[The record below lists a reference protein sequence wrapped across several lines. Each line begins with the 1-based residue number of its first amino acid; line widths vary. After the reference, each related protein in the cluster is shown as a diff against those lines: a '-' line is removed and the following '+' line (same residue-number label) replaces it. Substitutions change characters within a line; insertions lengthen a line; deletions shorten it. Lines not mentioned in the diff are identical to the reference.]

1 MRSPTLVSALA
12 SWKSRAA
19 TAMMETA
26 GHFLVE
32 VVGLLKKGGLWWGVA
47 ISLGAAV
54 LSFAVAVAIVVSW
67 APDRF
72 SRAGPAQRGQ
82 RRPLP
87 IRVLGLLAK
96 NLAGVVLVLLG
107 LIMAIPGVPGQ
118 GLLTAVIGIT
128 LLNFPG
134 KLRLERRFLRLR
146 ALRRGI
152 NRLRARW
159 NRPPLEID

>member
-1 MRSPTLVSALA
+1 MD
-12 SWKSRAA
+12 
-19 TAMMETA
+19 TAENLLM
-26 GHFLVE
+26 GLIR
-32 VVGLLKKGGLWWGVA
+32 LLKRGGIWWGVV
-47 ISLGAAV
+47 ISLSAAV

-67 APDRF
+67 PPDRF
-72 SRAGPAQRGQ
+72 NRGGPAQVGI
-82 RRPLP
+82 RRALP

-128 LLNFPG
+128 LLNLPG
-134 KLRLERRFLRLR
+134 KLRLERRLLRIA

-152 NRLRARW
+152 NRLRARFT
-159 NRPPLEID
+159 RPPLEVD

>member
-1 MRSPTLVSALA
+1 
-12 SWKSRAA
+12 
-19 TAMMETA
+19 META
-26 GHFLVE
+26 EDILIR
-32 VVGLLKKGGLWWGVA
+32 VVRLLKRGGLWWGIA

-54 LSFAVAVAIVVSW
+54 LSFVVAVAIVVSW

-72 SRAGPAQRGQ
+72 NRAGPAQVGQ
-82 RRPLP
+82 RRSVP
-87 IRVLGLLAK
+87 IRALGLVGK

-134 KLRLERRFLRLR
+134 KLRLERRLLRVE

-152 NRLRARW
+152 NRLRARFD
-159 NRPPLEID
+159 RSPLEID

>member
-1 MRSPTLVSALA
+1 
-12 SWKSRAA
+12 
-19 TAMMETA
+19 META
-26 GHFLVE
+26 GHFFME
-32 VVGLLKKGGLWWGVA
+32 VARLLKRGGIWWGVV
-47 ISLGAAV
+47 ISLSAAV

-72 SRAGPAQRGQ
+72 NRAGPAQVGQ
-82 RRPLP
+82 ERPIL
-87 IRVLGLLAK
+87 IRVLGLVAK

-134 KLRLERRFLRLR
+134 KLRLERRCLQIA

-159 NRPPLEID
+159 GRPPLEMD

>member
-1 MRSPTLVSALA
+1 
-12 SWKSRAA
+12 
-19 TAMMETA
+19 META
-26 GHFLVE
+26 EDILIR
-32 VVGLLKKGGLWWGVA
+32 VVRLLKRGGLWWGIA
-47 ISLGAAV
+47 ISLGAAL

-72 SRAGPAQRGQ
+72 NRAGPAQVGR
-82 RRPLP
+82 RRPIL
-87 IRVLGLLAK
+87 IRVLGLAAK

-134 KLRLERRFLRLR
+134 KLRLERRLLRVE

-152 NRLRARW
+152 NRLRARFD
-159 NRPPLEID
+159 RSPLEID